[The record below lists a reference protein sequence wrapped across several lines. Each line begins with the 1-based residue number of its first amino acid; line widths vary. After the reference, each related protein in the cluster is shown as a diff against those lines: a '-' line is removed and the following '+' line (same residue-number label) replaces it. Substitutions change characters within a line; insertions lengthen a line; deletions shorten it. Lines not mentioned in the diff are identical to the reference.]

1 MVYWLLTRTL
11 LSDQRPL
18 ARRGDRTESLVFH
31 VEQFHVKH
39 NRDKILYNVAK
50 VIAITNQ
57 KGGVGKTTTA
67 INLGAS
73 LAANDLRVLL
83 VDSDPQGNSTS
94 GLGIE
99 KTPEI
104 LTLYNALLGGMPL
117 EQAIQKTECDGLE
130 IAPADKNLVA
140 ANLDLVDVPD
150 REHVLRKILEPIRDH
165 YQYVLID
172 CPPALDLLTLNALIA
187 ADSVL
192 IPIQCEFFA
201 LEGISQL
208 MDTIDRIR
216 DSFSHALQI
225 EGILL
230 TMYDERTNLTRT
242 VSDDLRD
249 FFGSEVFST
258 VIPRSIRLA
267 EAPSHGKPI
276 LMYDPRSRGAESYI
290 KLAKEILENEHRN
303 RQNTQTVG

>member
-1 MVYWLLTRTL
+1 V
-11 LSDQRPL
+11 
-18 ARRGDRTESLVFH
+18 G
-31 VEQFHVKH
+31 
-39 NRDKILYNVAK
+39 K

-57 KGGVGKTTTA
+57 KGGVGKTTSA

-99 KTPEI
+99 KTPGI
-104 LTLYNALLGGMPL
+104 LTAYDAMLGGV
-117 EQAIQKTECDGLE
+117 AIDQVIRKTECDGLE
-130 IAPADKNLVA
+130 LVPADKNLVA
-140 ANLDLVDVPD
+140 GNLDLVDLPE
-150 REHVLRKILEPIRDH
+150 REYRLRKTLAPVRDR
-165 YQYVLID
+165 YDYILID
-172 CPPALDLLTLNALIA
+172 CPPALDLLTLNALVA

-208 MDTIDRIR
+208 IDTVDKVRE
-216 DSFSHALQI
+216 SFAHTLQI

-230 TMYDERTNLTRT
+230 TMFDDRTNLTRQ
-242 VSDDLRD
+242 VADDLRD
-249 FFGSEVFST
+249 FFSDQVFST

-267 EAPSHGKPI
+267 EAPSYGKPI

-290 KLAKEILENEHRN
+290 KLAKEILANEQR
-303 RQNTQTVG
+303 RRKATQSAG

>member
-1 MVYWLLTRTL
+1 MLT
-11 LSDQRPL
+11 SYSV
-18 ARRGDRTESLVFH
+18 G
-31 VEQFHVKH
+31 
-39 NRDKILYNVAK
+39 K

-57 KGGVGKTTTA
+57 KGGVGKTTST

-94 GLGIE
+94 GLGVE
-99 KTPEI
+99 KIPEMF
-104 LTLYNALLGGMPL
+104 TLYSALLGGVPI
-117 EQAIQKTECDGLE
+117 EQTTQKTTCDGLD
-130 IAPADKNLVA
+130 IVPADKNLVA
-140 ANLDLVDVPD
+140 ANLDLVDLPE
-150 REHVLRKILEPIRDH
+150 REYRLRRALHPIRNRYD
-165 YQYVLID
+165 YILID
-172 CPPALDLLTLNALIA
+172 CPPALDLLTLNALVA

-208 MDTIDRIR
+208 IDTVDKIR
-216 DSFSHALQI
+216 ESFAHSLEI

-230 TMYDERTNLTRT
+230 TMYDDRTNLARQ
-242 VSDDLRD
+242 VADDLKE
-249 FFGSEVFST
+249 FFAEQVFNT

-267 EAPSHGKPI
+267 EAPSYGQPI

-290 KLAKEILENEHRN
+290 KLAKEILANEQRK
-303 RQNTQTVG
+303 RQQTTQSAG